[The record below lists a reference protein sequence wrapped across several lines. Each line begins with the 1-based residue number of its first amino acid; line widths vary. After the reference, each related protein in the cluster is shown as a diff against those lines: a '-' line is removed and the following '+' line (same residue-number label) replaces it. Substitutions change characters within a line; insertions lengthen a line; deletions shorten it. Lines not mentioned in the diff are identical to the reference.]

1 MKNFNEI
8 TMNTLLL
15 RNWTTLAL
23 VSHVLTLFVS
33 LFYFELSTSF
43 ATLTVIGLF
52 ILSDIKIL
60 KSSIRSQNFHYH
72 PFLMQIRSAE
82 VFAGLFALLYY
93 MIKSFVIIGFI
104 SIIQR
109 VFFKDQGSYVSSILD
124 EHFLIS
130 ASGIILAVFFMVDM
144 TANAFENH
152 GEYAINTQRQKIIDT
167 YRLDHKNTYS
177 FFINN
182 KIIGFMVGKHSFEVN
197 LGLKVG
203 RRKYKPAIVLEYLNI
218 AGIGFKD
225 LDEGHIKNIEMY
237 SIGS

>member
-1 MKNFNEI
+1 MKTFNER
-8 TMNTLLL
+8 TLNTLVL

-23 VSHVLTLFVS
+23 ISHVLTLFVS

-52 ILSDIKIL
+52 VFSDIKLL
-60 KSSIRSQNFHYH
+60 KSSIQSQNFHFH
-72 PFLMQIRSAE
+72 PFLIQIRSAE
-82 VFAGLFALLYY
+82 VLVGLFVLLFY
-93 MIKSFVIIGFI
+93 MMKSFVIIGFI

-124 EHFLIS
+124 AHYLIS
-130 ASGIILAVFFMVDM
+130 ASGIILAVFFMVNM
-144 TANAFENH
+144 TANAFEKH
-152 GEYAINTQRQKIIDT
+152 GEEAINTQRQKIIDT
-167 YRLDHKNTYS
+167 YHLEHKNTYS

-182 KIIGFMVGKHSFEVN
+182 KIIGFMVGKHSFEVD

-203 RRKYKPAIVLEYLNI
+203 RRNYKPATVLEYLNI
-218 AGIGFKD
+218 AGIGFQD
-225 LDEGHIKNIEMY
+225 LDDGHIKNIEMY